1 MSDKTTSTLNKLA
14 EEIVEQNEEVSMEA
28 LSSAVQHKRS
38 TMDLAELQ
46 IKQTR
51 FLEAVRKEP
60 KVSISVSPQYAAE
73 FSNNM
78 RVTINGIS
86 IFIPIDGRD
95 YLVPQSFADEIKR
108 RIHKV
113 NQKLNRFKRR
123 GNTNN
128 VVMIEE
134 KSIGEVKLN

>member
-1 MSDKTTSTLNKLA
+1 MSEKNHSTIDKIA
-14 EEIVEQNEEVSMEA
+14 EEIVENGNDVSMEA
-28 LSSAVQHKRS
+28 VSSAVQHKRS
-38 TMDLAELQ
+38 VADLAELQ
-46 IKQTR
+46 IRQTK
-51 FLEAVRKEP
+51 FLETVRKEP
-60 KVSISVSPQYAAE
+60 KVPVNVSPQYAAE

-113 NQKLNRFKRR
+113 NQKLNRFKRK
-123 GNTNN
+123 GNANN
-128 VVMIEE
+128 VVLFEE
-134 KSIGEVKLN
+134 KSIGEIKLG

>member
-1 MSDKTTSTLNKLA
+1 MSDKKTLDKIA
-14 EEIVEQNEEVSMEA
+14 DEIVKQNEEVSMEA
-28 LSSAVQHKRS
+28 LSSAVQQKRS
-38 TMDLAELQ
+38 TMDLAALQ
-46 IKQTR
+46 IKQTK

-60 KVSISVSPQYAAE
+60 KVSINVAPQYAAE

-108 RIHKV
+108 RVHKV
-113 NQKLNRFKRR
+113 NQKLNRFKRK
-123 GNTNN
+123 GNANN
-128 VVMIEE
+128 VVLFEE
-134 KSIGEVKLN
+134 KSIGEIKLS